1 MENKKLENIEN
12 ELLKIEN
19 FKNKN
24 YDLFRLYLLNEF
36 DNKKLLTIFII
47 NENEL
52 FLKDNCYFT
61 NNNNYKLELFNN
73 IYNYLNTENIN
84 SLFELIEIINNE
96 NDHYFNIQK
105 ILND

>member
-52 FLKDNCYFT
+52 FLKDNFYLI
-61 NNNNYKLELFNN
+61 NNNNYELELFNK
-73 IYNYLNTENIN
+73 IYNYLKTENIN

>member
-47 NENEL
+47 NENEI
-52 FLKDNCYFT
+52 FLNNDFFWT
-61 NNNNYKLELFNN
+61 NNNNYKLELFNK
-73 IYNYLNTENIN
+73 IYDYLETENIN

-105 ILND
+105 ILNE

>member
-24 YDLFRLYLLNEF
+24 YYIFKLYLLNEF
-36 DNKKLLTIFII
+36 NNKKLLTIFII

-52 FLKDNCYFT
+52 FLKNNFYWI
-61 NNNNYKLELFNN
+61 NNNNYKLELFNK
-73 IYNYLNTENIN
+73 IYDYLKTKNIN
-84 SLFELIEIINNE
+84 SLFKLIEIINNK
-96 NDHYFNIQK
+96 NYHYFNIKK
-105 ILND
+105 ILNE

>member
-52 FLKDNCYFT
+52 FLKDNFYWI
-61 NNNNYKLELFNN
+61 NNNNYELELFNK
-73 IYNYLNTENIN
+73 IYNYLKTENIN

>member
-24 YDLFRLYLLNEF
+24 YDLFKLYLLNEF

-52 FLKDNCYFT
+52 FLKNDFYWI
-61 NNNNYKLELFNN
+61 NNNNYKLELFNK
-73 IYNYLNTENIN
+73 IYDYLKTKNIN

-105 ILND
+105 ILNE